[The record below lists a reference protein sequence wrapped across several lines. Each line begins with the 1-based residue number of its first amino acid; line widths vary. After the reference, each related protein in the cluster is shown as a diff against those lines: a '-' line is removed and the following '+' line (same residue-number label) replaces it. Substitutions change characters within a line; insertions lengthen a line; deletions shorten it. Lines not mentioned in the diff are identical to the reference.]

1 MSAKH
6 LVQLS
11 LQRKPNR
18 HQESSGSGLDKTR
31 YQRNAMAQ
39 ALAAQLG
46 FGWPGDF
53 SYPGAIP
60 RKKARDLAKI
70 GQASGLV
77 NEDLPGNQPV
87 QAATGGNQTGT

>member
-1 MSAKH
+1 
-6 LVQLS
+6 
-11 LQRKPNR
+11 
-18 HQESSGSGLDKTR
+18 
-31 YQRNAMAQ
+31 MAQ

-46 FGWPGDF
+46 IGWPGDF

-70 GQASGLV
+70 ERATGLV

-87 QAATGGNQTGT
+87 QAATGGNQMGTQGPNGDGNQMGT